1 MDRISI
7 VNNPSINMA
16 EREEAAFEVNLAKAV
31 RKYPSLYEKTSKV
44 FKDANVKNLAWG
56 KVAIELKL
64 ESGKVIILSNFA

>member
-1 MDRISI
+1 MYRISI
-7 VNNPSINMA
+7 VNNPSIHMA
-16 EREEAAFEVNLAKAV
+16 EREVAFEVNLADAV

-64 ESGKVIILSNFA
+64 KSGKVIILSNFA